1 MLKSINVHKLVL
13 SLLQKA
19 KQLPKTPKFIN
30 NQSHKL
36 IQTIKGGLKMT
47 IIKVN
52 LHKVS
57 AERSLTAR
65 GGQIKINNNVSIKDV
80 EDLDFEVSG
89 KKGLKFT
96 FTFNCSYEPDLGKI
110 DVEGQ
115 VIYVGNEA
123 KVKEIKKG
131 WDEHKKVPIAVT
143 EEVVN
148 AALHKGNIQAIK
160 ISEEVSL
167 PSPLPLPK
175 LQKQI
180 MGKDIPKV
188 E

>member
-1 MLKSINVHKLVL
+1 MAIV
-13 SLLQKA
+13 
-19 KQLPKTPKFIN
+19 
-30 NQSHKL
+30 
-36 IQTIKGGLKMT
+36 
-47 IIKVN
+47 KVN
-52 LHKVS
+52 LHKVT
-57 AERSLTAR
+57 AERSLTAK

-80 EDLDFEVSG
+80 EDLDFSVTG

-96 FTFNCSYEPDLGKI
+96 FAFNCGYEPDLGKI

-115 VIYVGNEA
+115 VIYVGEESQ
-123 KVKEIKKG
+123 VSEIKEG
-131 WDEHKKVPIAVT
+131 WEKNKKVPLAIT

-180 MGKDIPKV
+180 PQTAPK
-188 E
+188 EEAKEEAPKKE